1 MVHKYLLVGLTPLVS
16 LVPISGN
23 FVKEVEQFSAGE
35 VILPVLD
42 TLKDDGRKFCLFF
55 DFDKTI
61 IKKNLPDIVRD
72 KQIEEGLFGFG
83 PDMVQDVFG
92 FQSVPTSRDCILE
105 NELFSNKV
113 QEIYRFFLKHQR
125 ELNSPHAK
133 LSHEEQEKLKGLFKA
148 WDTLVFKVIK
158 YKGEENNKRCSY
170 LLLTKDYSHEEQEKL
185 KGLFEAWDT
194 LVFKVINYKGEENNK
209 RCSYL
214 LLTKNYRL
222 LFGLEENIRN
232 KLIAD
237 AFDVPGSSHLS
248 PEHLIAMKQKQF
260 AYPKMLEFIKVLREK
275 NAKSFI
281 ITATHYAYL
290 DPTLKALGIEDQF
303 TGVYGTSPTNDLWNN
318 VLTGNGHSMSGIG
331 KANQVQEIKR
341 VEKCTAIFA
350 VGDSI
355 YDYQMLEI
363 VLKEKGYGLVI
374 STKQGEPQKGQLEY
388 IVKRYPKVAIQRV
401 NDEDWIST
409 YNS

>member
-23 FVKEVEQFSAGE
+23 FVWEVEQFSAGK

-42 TLKDDGRKFCLFF
+42 TLKDDGREFCLFF

-92 FQSVPTSRDCILE
+92 FQSVPRSRNCILE
-105 NELFSNKV
+105 NELFPKKV
-113 QEIYRFFLKHQR
+113 QEIYRFFLEHQTI
-125 ELNSPHAK
+125 LNSPHAK
-133 LSHEEQEKLKGLFKA
+133 L
-148 WDTLVFKVIK
+148 
-158 YKGEENNKRCSY
+158 
-170 LLLTKDYSHEEQEKL
+170 SHEEQEKL

-331 KANQVQEIKR
+331 KANQVKEITR

-355 YDYQMLEI
+355 YDYQMLEF
-363 VLKEKGYGLVI
+363 VLTEKGYGLVI
-374 STKQGEPQKGQLEY
+374 STKQGEPQEGQLEY
-388 IVKRYPKVAIQRV
+388 IVKSYPKVAIQRV